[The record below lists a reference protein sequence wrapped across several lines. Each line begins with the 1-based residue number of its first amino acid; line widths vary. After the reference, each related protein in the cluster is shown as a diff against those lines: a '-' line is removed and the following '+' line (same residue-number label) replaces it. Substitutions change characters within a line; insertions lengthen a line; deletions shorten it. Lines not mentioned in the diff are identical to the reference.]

1 MEANIELTSK
11 DNEPSQP
18 AELEEEEEEEPVKLT
33 EEEDYP
39 EEKNEVSII
48 NQTNQEFDDQEV
60 ETIEVELV
68 KDKKGLGITI
78 AGYCM
83 TDRRLND
90 VCDRED
96 ISGIYVK
103 SIAPNSSADLSG
115 KIQINDQIID
125 VDGISLLEFTNHEA
139 VDVLRNTGKVVHIK
153 LARYLKGNKYDRLQM
168 AINNVDFN
176 VVKPLIPAKPNQTIL
191 HVNSEPPKGQDTVD
205 NDSVFR
211 SEKEMALLN
220 AQRAREYW
228 QGVLGDEYEIVVAQF
243 SKFEECSG
251 LGISLEGTIEQKP
264 DGEQEPHHYI
274 ETILKQGPVGLNGV
288 LRPGDEILEVNNT
301 RIYNME
307 HKEVVRLLKELPI
320 DICMICARL
329 RSVEKSVI
337 NLGAEQ
343 LPVAH
348 DEQQSFYERDIS
360 AAAAGPGELL
370 TKERLVK
377 AKSDGSLAIV
387 NSSLDILKITRA
399 RSLEPLTGLA
409 MWNSEQPT
417 EIELIKGN
425 RAFLVENFLVNF
437 FSLKTAK
444 LITLN
449 LFLFGQEKEG

>member
-11 DNEPSQP
+11 ESEPSQP
-18 AELEEEEEEEPVKLT
+18 AEEEAEEEEEEPVKPT
-33 EEEDYP
+33 EEEAYP

-48 NQTNQEFDDQEV
+48 NQTNEEFDDQEV

-103 SIAPNSSADLSG
+103 SIAPNSAADLCG

-191 HVNSEPPKGQDTVD
+191 HVNTEPPRGQDTVD

-211 SEKEMALLN
+211 SDKEMALLN

-228 QGVLGDEYEIVVAQF
+228 QGVLGEEYEIVVAQF

-264 DGEQEPHHYI
+264 GGEQEPHHYI

-288 LRPGDEILEVNNT
+288 LRPGDEILEVNGT
-301 RIYNME
+301 RIYKME

-320 DICMICARL
+320 DVCMICARL
-329 RSVEKSVI
+329 RGAEKSVI
-337 NLGAEQ
+337 NLGGEQ
-343 LPVAH
+343 QA
-348 DEQQSFYERDIS
+348 DEQPSFYERDIS
-360 AAAAGPGELL
+360 AAGPTELL

-417 EIELIKGN
+417 EIELIKGRRFRIKN
-425 RAFLVENFLVNF
+425 FPLNFLVNF
-437 FSLKTAK
+437 FLLLK
-444 LITLN
+444 N
-449 LFLFGQEKEG
+449 